1 MSAVEILKVTFQG
14 VNEVAN
20 ISAGE
25 EHIFTDFWGPL
36 TTLHARDY
44 NVIYIYILR
53 IHCTRILTR
62 GKGKYCTRIYYF

>member
-1 MSAVEILKVTFQG
+1 LSVVEILKVTFQG

-25 EHIFTDFWGPL
+25 EHIFTDFRGPL

-44 NVIYIYILR
+44 NVIYILR

-62 GKGKYCTRIYYF
+62 GKGKYCTRMG